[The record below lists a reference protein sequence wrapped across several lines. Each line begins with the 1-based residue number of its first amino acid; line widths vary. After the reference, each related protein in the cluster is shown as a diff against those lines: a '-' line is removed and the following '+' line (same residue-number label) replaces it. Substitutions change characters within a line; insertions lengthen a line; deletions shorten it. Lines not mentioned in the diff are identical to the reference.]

1 MEASDFEIA
10 REIAIRYID
19 YSARTGAEVARR
31 LARAGY
37 EQELIESVVEDL
49 IRADLLND
57 DTFSKQWVE
66 SRARSKKLGRARLA
80 SELRQKGVS
89 KETVEVAL
97 QELSP
102 EKELDA
108 AEELAIRRLGAEDIS
123 DPAVR

>member
-1 MEASDFEIA
+1 MEASEFEAA

-19 YSARTGAEVARR
+19 YAARTGAEVARR

-57 DTFSKQWVE
+57 DAYSKQWIE

-80 SELRQKGVS
+80 SELWQKGVA
-89 KETVEVAL
+89 KETVDAAL

-102 EKELDA
+102 EQELDA
-108 AEELAIRRLGAEDIS
+108 AEELAKRRLGA
-123 DPAVR
+123 